1 MVRAGCGEFEGER
14 NVCVDVGLGHGYTET
29 ANTKSKE
36 AFLETCI
43 FFTHLEV
50 ISAPLRERSR
60 EEPEGCARA
69 MAGVGPGGRFD
80 SYNKHIQSL
89 KELTCPSEKP
99 HTTDRLELDRVPR
112 RDHVAPG
119 TPRRPDTYTV
129 SGTLQPIRLSQ

>member
-1 MVRAGCGEFEGER
+1 METAYAIEHISKLGNVVVRAGCGEFEGER

-43 FFTHLEV
+43 FYTHLEV

-69 MAGVGPGGRFD
+69 KAGVGPGGRFD

-99 HTTDRLELDRVPR
+99 HTD
-112 RDHVAPG
+112 VAACHTHRPPG
-119 TPRRPDTYTV
+119 ARQ
-129 SGTLQPIRLSQ
+129 GTS

>member
-43 FFTHLEV
+43 FY
-50 ISAPLRERSR
+50 APRGDLRAAPGTVARR
-60 EEPEGCARA
+60 TEGCARA

-99 HTTDRLELDRVPR
+99 HTD
-112 RDHVAPG
+112 VAA
-119 TPRRPDTYTV
+119 
-129 SGTLQPIRLSQ
+129 SHSQTAWS